1 MTVLKTM
8 RPGDVGTR
16 RYLKRFGKNLV
27 AVRYRGNVNKNMR
40 VTTVEIIVDHGFWMP
55 YQRDLYKCPD
65 VDIQLNP

>member
-8 RPGDVGTR
+8 RPGDAGTR